1 MTPRRALVTRPLA
14 QALDW
19 CERLRALG
27 VDAQALP
34 LIDIAASPDV
44 TALAAWFSTL
54 AGGPPRPAA
63 LVMFVSP
70 NAAQSLVDALPPGWQ
85 WPASLLAAATGPGTV
100 AVLRAAGVPAD
111 LVEAPPANSPQFD
124 SETLWLRLAPRRD
137 WAGQRVA
144 IVRGEGGRD
153 WLAERLREQGAQVE
167 FVQSY
172 ARRAPLWDA
181 AQRQTLDQAL
191 AAPNEVCWLLSSSEA
206 VDHLATLAPGAN
218 LSASLAL
225 ASHPRIAEAARR
237 LGFGQVTGIR
247 PTPQAVA
254 DALKRHVPT

>member
-1 MTPRRALVTRPLA
+1 
-14 QALDW
+14 
-19 CERLRALG
+19 
-27 VDAQALP
+27 
-34 LIDIAASPDV
+34 
-44 TALAAWFSTL
+44 
-54 AGGPPRPAA
+54 
-63 LVMFVSP
+63 
-70 NAAQSLVDALPPGWQ
+70 
-85 WPASLLAAATGPGTV
+85 
-100 AVLRAAGVPAD
+100 
-111 LVEAPPANSPQFD
+111 
-124 SETLWLRLAPRRD
+124 
-137 WAGQRVA
+137 VA

-206 VDHLATLAPGAN
+206 VDHLATLAPGADW
-218 LSASLAL
+218 SASLAL